1 MNECGNLTA
10 EIEISLE
17 GKHLKLN
24 LEHCNNTSE
33 HCGETMNA
41 EVGRSDMKI
50 KIFVAVGILSIVII
64 VSVAATVLAC
74 RKKKAKE
81 VKTVIEQNIVYGSEE
96 YYEGS
101 DLTDTNAYY
110 DSID

>member
-1 MNECGNLTA
+1 
-10 EIEISLE
+10 
-17 GKHLKLN
+17 
-24 LEHCNNTSE
+24 
-33 HCGETMNA
+33 MNA

-81 VKTVIEQNIVYGSEE
+81 VKTV
-96 YYEGS
+96 
-101 DLTDTNAYY
+101 TR
-110 DSID
+110 